1 MMTNRVSLV
10 LGTAQLGGNYGIANT
25 AVNFS
30 IQQRNEL
37 LQYALSSGIG
47 YLDTAPGYGDSESI
61 IGDCLE
67 GADPQSRRRL

>member
-1 MMTNRVSLV
+1 MMNKARFV
-10 LGTAQLGGNYGIANT
+10 LGTAQLGGNYGIANA

-30 IQQRNEL
+30 VHQRNEL

-61 IGDCLE
+61 IGDCLKVQIRR
-67 GADPQSRRRL
+67 AYRRL